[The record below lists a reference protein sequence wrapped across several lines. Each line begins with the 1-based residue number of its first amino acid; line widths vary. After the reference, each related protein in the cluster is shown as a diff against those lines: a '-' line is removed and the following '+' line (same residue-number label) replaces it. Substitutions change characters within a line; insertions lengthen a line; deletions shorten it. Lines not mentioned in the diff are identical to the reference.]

1 MLPLTFPFATSACLG
16 LPLGLSKRSVTWYS
30 GLLPTRTVEKR
41 QLKATHETVPK
52 YPNAVTNTSCLQ
64 SSDKLWYVNNARCKF
79 VVLNTTD
86 VMTRLLNVDRKTPVR
101 SGRQRK
107 TGAERT
113 SQWTS
118 SSTWES
124 PASYPVTS
132 RVFAAKRET
141 PLTRETRTL
150 RCGPHSRVSVDNIE
164 GHHEQPNVCV
174 S

>member
-1 MLPLTFPFATSACLG
+1 MSI
-16 LPLGLSKRSVTWYS
+16 
-30 GLLPTRTVEKR
+30 TRV
-41 QLKATHETVPK
+41 L
-52 YPNAVTNTSCLQ
+52 
-64 SSDKLWYVNNARCKF
+64 KF
-79 VVLNTTD
+79 VLLHTAD

-132 RVFAAKRET
+132 RVFAAKREM

-150 RCGPHSRVSVDNIE
+150 RCGPHSRVSADNIE
-164 GHHEQPNVCV
+164 GRTFVYRSVCLCDGVKTLEIQREVVFQYVCAGIRALYGCKHLLVCLVCV
-174 S
+174 ILGCTHVCVEVVRR

>member
-1 MLPLTFPFATSACLG
+1 MGQCTSTQTQWRTPF
-16 LPLGLSKRSVTWYS
+16 VYI
-30 GLLPTRTVEKR
+30 V
-41 QLKATHETVPK
+41 
-52 YPNAVTNTSCLQ
+52 
-64 SSDKLWYVNNARCKF
+64 DKLWYVNNERFKF
-79 VVLNTTD
+79 VLLNTAG

-150 RCGPHSRVSVDNIE
+150 RCGPHSRVSADNIE
-164 GHHEQPNVCV
+164 QCFSTAGPRPGTGPWHQLYRAARGLRKLQYATRFH
-174 S
+174 